1 MKRAEH
7 VRDVELPHDFAA
19 VITESSRADLRMV
32 SSGARFL
39 APGPATVASL
49 TGPVLI
55 VASSPQFLAESL
67 KPLENTDQDVWVLLS
82 DTNAERLAS
91 MLEDNDDWSVTARV
105 TDPQHLAWQVR
116 RSTDDDSSLED
127 VVMGLR
133 LAVQAE
139 STGLDRPVVLPAP
152 KDAKE
157 RPVTLL
163 SLVKK
168 RVPTRMK
175 KQIKRTLGRK

>member
-7 VRDVELPHDFAA
+7 VRDVELPYDFDA
-19 VITESSRADLRMV
+19 VIAESSRADLRMV

-39 APGPATVASL
+39 APDPAAVTGL

-67 KPLENTDQDVWVLLS
+67 KSLERTDQDVWVLLS
-82 DTNAERLAS
+82 DTKGEQLAS
-91 MLEDNDDWSVTARV
+91 MLEDNDGWSVIARV
-105 TDPQHLAWQVR
+105 MEPQHLAWHVR
-116 RSTDDDSSLED
+116 RSTADDSSLEY
-127 VVMGLR
+127 VVTGLR

-139 STGLDRPVVLPAP
+139 STGLDGPVVLPAP
-152 KDAKE
+152 KEAKE

-168 RVPTRMK
+168 RVPTRIK